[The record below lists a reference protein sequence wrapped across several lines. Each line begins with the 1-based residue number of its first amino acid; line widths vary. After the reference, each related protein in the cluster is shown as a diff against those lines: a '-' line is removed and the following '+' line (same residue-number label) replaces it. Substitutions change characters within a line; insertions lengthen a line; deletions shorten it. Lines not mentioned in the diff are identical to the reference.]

1 MNRKDYVPTNFLSLQ
16 TIIPAKLIDMKS
28 KGFYIGLMLLTMFAC
43 KKEIQQ
49 TGDIIHVDVLE
60 TSYPEKELLL

>member
-1 MNRKDYVPTNFLSLQ
+1 
-16 TIIPAKLIDMKS
+16 MKN

-43 KKEIQQ
+43 TKEVQR
-49 TGDIIHVDVLE
+49 TGDIIHVDVFE

>member
-1 MNRKDYVPTNFLSLQ
+1 
-16 TIIPAKLIDMKS
+16 MKN

-43 KKEIQQ
+43 KKEAQK

-60 TSYPEKELLL
+60 TSYPEKEVILYTSII